1 MNDLN
6 RLVFAAKDRLD
17 KTSNSSGLVGNR
29 MHFPMLIN
37 YYGERT
43 AAILDKM
50 TESFDRIWPQTSEN
64 IIYVHSSL
72 TGNND
77 VALSELSDGAM
88 ADVTLDEL
96 HLQSMIDSIR
106 LKRGIFASML
116 KWCIFNIIE
125 TSSISSISEFES
137 IYNSIDKI
145 KNTVDGTTS
154 TMLVVLLDESSS
166 KKVVASLI
174 REYLSKN
181 SAYDGVIVISNK
193 TIKSELY
200 SFDELNDIV
209 AGVIILSNNDIISS
223 FDDNYDRRISCL
235 FGGRTLT
242 LAYSSLR
249 RPNVKISTQMLNLII
264 EQIYNKQIDWPLL
277 LSESELSGRL
287 GLENGKISFIEERL
301 KLMDV
306 RFPVN
311 DISLLPL
318 RSIPNSEIDINSIT
332 YSAYSEYMCS
342 GAFESY
348 LDSFLKSKA
357 DGAINIKST
366 LDEYTS
372 MVKNN
377 LTSSEIVGLSETTID
392 NLVSR
397 IQVQAPNKGLAL
409 SDYFKNYVKYYTK
422 KNIVIPYIKEM
433 LLNLSKLANKTIDAF
448 RQFREDYVRVLPL
461 DGFSELGTM
470 YSTLTENYLQTSD
483 GELMVC
489 KTVAPG
495 NGCNEFEST
504 LLHIFDDIIS
514 KNRDVFSLTFIRE
527 WEERLNLAGDE
538 VYKRIQATFERDF
551 EQKLFLFGNY
561 QRTRIPLEVYMC
573 HTTDS
578 NGQNATDLYNH
589 LKNAVG
595 VVDRAQF
602 VNTGLDDVVEAFRF
616 IDCSGSNL
624 LL

>member
-6 RLVFAAKDRLD
+6 RLVFVAKERLD

-37 YYGERT
+37 YYGERSAT
-43 AAILDKM
+43 LLEKM
-50 TESFDRIWPQTSEN
+50 TEVFDRIWPQTSEN

-72 TGNND
+72 TENND
-77 VALSELSDGAM
+77 VTLSELSAGAM
-88 ADVTLDEL
+88 ADVTIDEL
-96 HLQSMIDSIR
+96 HLQGMIDGIR

-116 KWCIFNIIE
+116 KWCVFNIIE
-125 TSSISSISEFES
+125 TSSICSISEFES

-154 TMLVVLLDESSS
+154 TMLIVLLDESSS
-166 KKVVASLI
+166 KKTVASLV

-181 SAYDGVIVISNK
+181 GAYDGVIVISNK
-193 TIKSELY
+193 TIRSELY

-209 AGVIILSNNDIISS
+209 ADVIILSNNDSISS

-264 EQIYNKQIDWPLL
+264 EQIYNKQIDRPLL
-277 LSESELSGRL
+277 LSESELCGRL
-287 GLENGKISFIEERL
+287 GIENGKISFIEDRL
-301 KLMDV
+301 KSMDV
-306 RFPVN
+306 RFPAN

-409 SDYFKNYVKYYTK
+409 SDYFKNYVKYYTR
-422 KNIVIPYIKEM
+422 KNIVIPFIREM
-433 LLNLSKLANKTIDAF
+433 LLSLSKHANETIDAF

-470 YSTLTENYLQTSD
+470 YSTLTENYL
-483 GELMVC
+483 
-489 KTVAPG
+489 
-495 NGCNEFEST
+495 
-504 LLHIFDDIIS
+504 
-514 KNRDVFSLTFIRE
+514 
-527 WEERLNLAGDE
+527 
-538 VYKRIQATFERDF
+538 
-551 EQKLFLFGNY
+551 
-561 QRTRIPLEVYMC
+561 
-573 HTTDS
+573 
-578 NGQNATDLYNH
+578 
-589 LKNAVG
+589 
-595 VVDRAQF
+595 
-602 VNTGLDDVVEAFRF
+602 
-616 IDCSGSNL
+616 
-624 LL
+624 

>member
-6 RLVFAAKDRLD
+6 RLVFAAKERLD

-43 AAILDKM
+43 ATVLGRM
-50 TESFDRIWPQTSEN
+50 TGAFDRIWPQTSEN

-72 TGNND
+72 SKDND
-77 VALSELSDGAM
+77 VVLSELSSNTIANV
-88 ADVTLDEL
+88 ALDKIC
-96 HLQSMIDSIR
+96 LQNMIDGIR

-125 TSSISSISEFES
+125 TSTINSISEFES
-137 IYNSIDKI
+137 IYNSINSI

-154 TMLVVLLDESSS
+154 TMLIVLLDESSS
-166 KKVVASLI
+166 KKAVAALI
-174 REYLSKN
+174 RGYLSKN
-181 SAYDGVIVISNK
+181 NAYDGVVVISNK
-193 TIKSELY
+193 TIRSELY
-200 SFDELNDIV
+200 SFDELNDIIS
-209 AGVIILSNNDIISS
+209 GVIVLSNNDMISS
-223 FDDNYDRRISCL
+223 FDDNYDRRTSCL

-249 RPNVKISTQMLNLII
+249 RPNVKICTQMLNLILD
-264 EQIYNKQIDWPLL
+264 QIYETQIIRSVT
-277 LSESELSGRL
+277 LSESEFCGKL
-287 GLENGKISFIEERL
+287 GFENGKIPFIEERL

-306 RFPVN
+306 RFPAN

-318 RSIPNSEIDINSIT
+318 RSIPSSEIDINSIT
-332 YSAYSEYMCS
+332 YSVYSEYLCS
-342 GAFESY
+342 GVFETY
-348 LDSFLKSKA
+348 LDSFLNSRT
-357 DGAINIKST
+357 DSAINIKSI
-366 LDEYTS
+366 LDEYVL
-372 MVKNN
+372 MVKDN
-377 LTSSEIVGLSETTID
+377 LTSSEIVGLSKATID
-392 NLVSR
+392 SLVDR
-397 IQVQAPNKGLAL
+397 LQVQAPNKGLAL
-409 SDYFKNYVKYYTK
+409 PDYFKNYIKYYMR
-422 KNIVIPYIKEM
+422 KNIVIPFIKEM
-433 LLNLSKLANKTIDAF
+433 LSQLSKQAKETIDAF
-448 RQFREDYVRVLPL
+448 CQYREDYVRVLPL

-470 YSTLTENYLQTSD
+470 YSNLTENYMQTTV
-483 GELMVC
+483 GEAMLRKAV
-489 KTVAPG
+489 TPG
-495 NGCNEFEST
+495 NRYDEFDDS

-514 KNRDVFSLTFIRE
+514 KNRDIFSLSFIRE

-538 VYKRIQATFERDF
+538 VYKRIQSTFERDF

-578 NGQNATDLYNH
+578 RGQNATDLYNH
-589 LKNAVG
+589 LKNAMG
-595 VVDRAQF
+595 VTDRAQF